1 METQSSDV
9 SPDTSPPEARPS
21 CALPS
26 VVATEGRPPFN
37 EISILFP
44 LLVLYTVSYLGLI
57 AAEFVL
63 RGAFVVPAGMMP
75 VYIALV
81 GAYAADK
88 EIRRWAVG
96 DQPSRKGAL
105 FVYLW
110 MIFFLAAFMLHSFR
124 VDFAMPGELSM
135 VVLQVLGIFF
145 GSRAS
150 KYVYE
155 TRRAQDPEV
164 IGLRE
169 TEVREMIKAKGKV
182 TNRDVAERYRISDAS
197 ARRLLAGMVEKG
209 LIQKMGEHK
218 GTYYVLI
225 DT

>member
-1 METQSSDV
+1 MGTQSSDLI
-9 SPDTSPPEARPS
+9 PDTSPSESR
-21 CALPS
+21 L
-26 VVATEGRPPFN
+26 PFN
-37 EISILFP
+37 EVSVLFP
-44 LLVLYTVSYLGLI
+44 LLTLYTVAYMGLM

-96 DQPSRKGAL
+96 NQSSRKGAL

-110 MIFFLAAFMLHSFR
+110 LLFFLTAFLLHSFR
-124 VDFAMPGELSM
+124 VDFTMPEELSK

-155 TRRAQDPEV
+155 TRRSQDPEV
-164 IGLRE
+164 AGMRE
-169 TEVREMIKAKGKV
+169 AETLGMIK
-182 TNRDVAERYRISDAS
+182 D
-197 ARRLLAGMVEKG
+197 
-209 LIQKMGEHK
+209 
-218 GTYYVLI
+218 
-225 DT
+225 

>member
-1 METQSSDV
+1 METQSSEI
-9 SPDTSPPEARPS
+9 SPDT
-21 CALPS
+21 LP
-26 VVATEGRPPFN
+26 TKPRPPFN

-44 LLVLYTVSYLGLI
+44 LLTLYTVGYMGLMM
-57 AAEFVL
+57 AEFFL
-63 RGAFVVPAGMMP
+63 RGAFVVPDGMMP

-110 MIFFLAAFMLHSFR
+110 MIFFLAAFLLHSFR
-124 VDFAMPGELSM
+124 VDFAMPGELSK
-135 VVLQVLGIFF
+135 VVLQALGIFF

-155 TRRAQDPEV
+155 TRRAGNGRQTPEDGGRQAE
-164 IGLRE
+164 IL
-169 TEVREMIKAKGKV
+169 EMIKAAGKV
-182 TNRDVAERYRISDAS
+182 TNRDVAARFQVSDTS
-197 ARRLLAGMVEKG
+197 VNRLLADMTAKG
-209 LIQKMGEHK
+209 LIRRMGERK
-218 GTYYVLI
+218 ATYYI
-225 DT
+225 MP

>member
-1 METQSSDV
+1 MDQKLSDT
-9 SPDTSPPEARPS
+9 SPDT
-21 CALPS
+21 LPM
-26 VVATEGRPPFN
+26 EPRPPFN

-44 LLVLYTVSYLGLI
+44 LLTLYTVAYLGLM

-88 EIRRWAVG
+88 EIRRWAIG

-110 MIFFLAAFMLHSFR
+110 MLFFLAAFVLHSFR
-124 VDFAMPGELSM
+124 VDFAMPGELSK

-150 KYVYE
+150 KYIHGAH
-155 TRRAQDPEV
+155 RSQDPEV

-169 TEVREMIKAKGKV
+169 TEILEIIKGSGKV
-182 TNRDVAERYRISDAS
+182 TTRDVAAKLQISHRTAS
-197 ARRLLAGMVEKG
+197 RLLTGMADKG
-209 LIQKMGEHK
+209 LVRRVGERK
-218 GTYYVLI
+218 ASYYVLS
-225 DT
+225 

>member
-1 METQSSDV
+1 MEPQSSDV
-9 SPDTSPPEARPS
+9 NLDISPSEPRPLLRQGTSQ
-21 CALPS
+21 
-26 VVATEGRPPFN
+26 GRPPFN
-37 EISILFP
+37 EVSILFP
-44 LLVLYTVSYLGLI
+44 LLALYTVAYLGLM

-110 MIFFLAAFMLHSFR
+110 MIFFLAAFLLHSFR
-124 VDFAMPGELSM
+124 VDFTMPGELSK

-150 KYVYE
+150 KYIYAKRQ
-155 TRRAQDPEV
+155 TDDGCQTPDDGGRQ
-164 IGLRE
+164 
-169 TEVREMIKAKGKV
+169 TEILEMIKAAGKV
-182 TNRDVAERYRISDAS
+182 TNRDVAARFQVSDTS
-197 ARRLLAGMVEKG
+197 ANRLLADMTAKG
-209 LIQKMGEHK
+209 LIRRMGERK
-218 GTYYVLI
+218 ATYYILP
-225 DT
+225 

>member
-110 MIFFLAAFMLHSFR
+110 MIFFLAAFLLHSFR
-124 VDFAMPGELSM
+124 VDFTMPGELSK

-150 KYVYE
+150 KYIYAN
-155 TRRAQDPEV
+155 RRAGDGGRPAE
-164 IGLRE
+164 ILN
-169 TEVREMIKAKGKV
+169 MIKAVGKV
-182 TNRDVAERYRISDAS
+182 TNRDVAARFQVSDTS
-197 ARRLLAGMVEKG
+197 ANRLLADMTAKG
-209 LIQKMGEHK
+209 LIRQMGERK
-218 GTYYVLI
+218 GTYYVLP
-225 DT
+225 

>member
-1 METQSSDV
+1 VGTQLSDAN
-9 SPDTSPPEARPS
+9 PDT
-21 CALPS
+21 LPT
-26 VVATEGRPPFN
+26 APRPPFN
-37 EISILFP
+37 EISVLFP
-44 LLVLYTVSYLGLI
+44 LLTLYTVAYMGLM

-110 MIFFLAAFMLHSFR
+110 MIFFLAAFLLHSFL
-124 VDFAMPGELSM
+124 VDFTMPGKLSK

-145 GSRAS
+145 GARAS
-150 KYVYE
+150 KYIYE
-155 TRRAQDPEV
+155 TRRSQDPEV

-169 TEVREMIKAKGKV
+169 TEILEMIKVAGKV
-182 TNRDVAERYRISDAS
+182 ATRDVATRLQISHRTAS
-197 ARRLLAGMVEKG
+197 RMLTGLVDKG
-209 LIQKMGEHK
+209 LIRRVGEMK
-218 GTYYVLI
+218 ATYYVLP
-225 DT
+225 

>member
-1 METQSSDV
+1 METQLSDV
-9 SPDTSPPEARPS
+9 SPNMSPPEP
-21 CALPS
+21 
-26 VVATEGRPPFN
+26 RPPFN

-44 LLVLYTVSYLGLI
+44 LLVLYTVSYLGLM

-110 MIFFLAAFMLHSFR
+110 LLFFLAAFLLHSFR
-124 VDFAMPGELSM
+124 VDFTMPGELGK

-155 TRRAQDPEV
+155 TRRQESPE
-164 IGLRE
+164 IANRRE
-169 TEVREMIKAKGKV
+169 MEILDMIKAAGKV
-182 TNRDVAERYRISDAS
+182 TNRDVAARFQVSDTS
-197 ARRLLAGMVEKG
+197 ANRLLADMTAKG
-209 LIQKMGEHK
+209 LIRQMGERK
-218 GTYYVLI
+218 GTYYVLP
-225 DT
+225 

>member
-1 METQSSDV
+1 METQSSDLN
-9 SPDTSPPEARPS
+9 PDTSPAEP
-21 CALPS
+21 
-26 VVATEGRPPFN
+26 RPPFN

-44 LLVLYTVSYLGLI
+44 LLALYTVSYLGLM

-96 DQPSRKGAL
+96 DQSSRKGAL

-110 MIFFLAAFMLHSFR
+110 MIFFLAAFLLHSFR
-124 VDFAMPGELSM
+124 VDFTMPEELSK

-150 KYVYE
+150 KYINE

-169 TEVREMIKAKGKV
+169 TAILEMIKVAGKV
-182 TNRDVAERYRISDAS
+182 ATRDVAAQLQISDRTAS
-197 ARRLLAGMVEKG
+197 RLLNAMVDKG
-209 LIQKMGEHK
+209 LIQRVGEMK
-218 GTYYVLI
+218 ATYYVLP
-225 DT
+225 

>member
-1 METQSSDV
+1 MD
-9 SPDTSPPEARPS
+9 PNPPSNTDAPGNQPE
-21 CALPS
+21 
-26 VVATEGRPPFN
+26 RPPFN

-44 LLVLYTVSYLGLI
+44 LLALYTVSYLGLM
-57 AAEFVL
+57 AAEFIL

-110 MIFFLAAFMLHSFR
+110 MIFFLAAFLLHSFR
-124 VDFAMPGELSM
+124 VDFTLPGELSK

-150 KYVYE
+150 KYIYAN
-155 TRRAQDPEV
+155 RRADDPV
-164 IGLRE
+164 VVNQRQ
-169 TEVREMIKAKGKV
+169 TEILEMIKVQGQV
-182 TNRDVAERYRISDAS
+182 TNRDITERYQISDAS

-209 LIQKMGEHK
+209 LIHRMGERK
-218 GTYYVLI
+218 GTYYVLT
-225 DT
+225 DN

>member
-1 METQSSDV
+1 M
-9 SPDTSPPEARPS
+9 DTNPPSGTDASGNRP
-21 CALPS
+21 
-26 VVATEGRPPFN
+26 ERPPFN

-44 LLVLYTVSYLGLI
+44 LLALYTVSYLGLM

-110 MIFFLAAFMLHSFR
+110 MLFFLAAFLLHSFQ
-124 VDFAMPGELSM
+124 VDFTMPGELSK

-150 KYVYE
+150 KYIYAN
-155 TRRAQDPEV
+155 RRAEDGRQPKDDGPDRQAE
-164 IGLRE
+164 ILD
-169 TEVREMIKAKGKV
+169 MIKAVGKV
-182 TNRDVAERYRISDAS
+182 TNRDVAARFQVSDTS
-197 ARRLLAGMVEKG
+197 ANRLLADMTAQG
-209 LIQKMGEHK
+209 LIRRMGERK
-218 GTYYVLI
+218 ATYYI
-225 DT
+225 MP